1 MIADPY
7 PYTHPDPNQ
16 VRNTFV
22 LLLYYTLNL
31 RIQSKIVVDRPGVVA
46 GPWNFL
52 GSLGGTPVSC
62 GVRIFYGG
70 PRDPINKSMPPWVP
84 PFTVHTADICG
95 SEVLAN
101 WAARGWPRGLVILR
115 KHTVKHRRRQKKIK
129 IGALARSKISSFKKN
144 RVFRLQKNVFSS
156 FYWSKWF
163 FSSLNCIGIY
173 VSISRR
179 DRLSLASVH

>member
-1 MIADPY
+1 MP
-7 PYTHPDPNQ
+7 PWVPK
-16 VRNTFV
+16 
-22 LLLYYTLNL
+22 L
-31 RIQSKIVVDRPGVVA
+31 RCLTTDICGFKVKSSWAARGWSPAHEIFWGA
-46 GPWNFL
+46 W
-52 GSLGGTPVSC
+52 GGTPVSC